1 MRLTKAQL
9 LDAALEAID
18 YVGQLNH
25 SHRERTAMCWLER
38 MWDGKTDM
46 SLDEVSNELEEAY
59 ERAGSAG

>member
-25 SHRERTAMCWLER
+25 SHRERAARCWLER
-38 MWDGKTDM
+38 MWNGETDM
-46 SLDEVSNELEEAY
+46 TLDEVSDLLEEAY
-59 ERAGSAG
+59 ERANSVS